1 MNNSNLSPIE
11 LLIERLGYDKS
22 SGLVYFNDITSE
34 IFSFH
39 IEKVLK
45 ELKPFAVY
53 QNDGRPFILFFEQRN
68 QSIRKELDIKIWN
81 SQIPIAIFCT
91 ENTIE
96 IYNGTSLNLNEF
108 LLDQLYNQSL
118 SDCSESSPFSY
129 WQISDPNFWV
139 HYSKQYTS
147 SSLNEQL
154 LQNIESITKQL
165 KNDYNIPFATRLIL
179 RLVFIRFLVDR
190 GVDLDYDNFS
200 SDIQQ
205 SRNELL
211 RIVQSKEKLYALFL
225 HLKEKFNGNL
235 FDLDTEIEDIHLTP
249 DVFNL
254 LYRFLSGTERLN
266 DGQLSLF
273 AMYDFNII
281 PVELI
286 SNIYEIMLGKDTQ
299 KKEKAFYTPNYLVD
313 YILNQTVIP
322 YLKKY
327 DEGTV
332 LDPACGSGIFLVECY
347 RKLIEAKLY
356 KNNNLIDDEILKE
369 LLVNCIYG
377 VDSNEEAIDIT
388 IFSLYLTMLD
398 YKDPKTLV
406 EFKLPNIKGINLFVS
421 NFFDGEKLCFLKQV
435 SFDFIIGNP
444 PWGRVEGK
452 EHIDYCKRNNK
463 PLQNDEISMSFVY
476 KVEEYCCENTQCCLV
491 LPSKL
496 LYNKKSKAKQFREI
510 LLSTTEIQQIIEL
523 SSVVDLLFKSAK
535 APAIV
540 IMFKFKKEE
549 NLGNRIIHISLKPNI
564 FFKLFNII
572 VIEKNDIKFVEQ
584 ALLLENDWAWKTLV
598 YGTSWDFEI
607 IKKLKNSFKTINE
620 RLLAEDP
627 PIYKGTGIQDGNGT
641 DDASNLLNKPLFNSN
656 KNIDHF
662 FINTDNKNFSP
673 FKKKFIHRTRNQSLF
688 ISPYCLLT
696 KGVNPK
702 NYRMRSVYSEKSFI
716 YKETVCGIKGDITQ
730 KELLLTLVG
739 LFNSSFYA
747 YLNLMLGSSVGI
759 ERRQRFIDE
768 VLEFPFPDKNT
779 KKISEIT
786 GSIQDLKQQDFAY
799 NDDIEK
805 KIRELD
811 QCILDSFHLQNNPF
825 VDHAL
830 NIVIPQIANADKPED
845 IRFKEATTENLI
857 VYSQYFLSY
866 FEKIYSSLGKHIQ
879 IIIHPKILNRF
890 AAMELFVCDN
900 LPEQK
905 LSVVSHNESAKEFL
919 TKLSIYQYND
929 KFYQIRDIIYFEDSS
944 FFILKTNEYKNWHP
958 AIAQIDLAEI
968 VDRILSG
975 NRGEQ

>member
-322 YLKKY
+322 YLKK
-327 DEGTV
+327 
-332 LDPACGSGIFLVECY
+332 I
-347 RKLIEAKLY
+347 
-356 KNNNLIDDEILKE
+356 
-369 LLVNCIYG
+369 
-377 VDSNEEAIDIT
+377 
-388 IFSLYLTMLD
+388 
-398 YKDPKTLV
+398 
-406 EFKLPNIKGINLFVS
+406 
-421 NFFDGEKLCFLKQV
+421 
-435 SFDFIIGNP
+435 
-444 PWGRVEGK
+444 
-452 EHIDYCKRNNK
+452 
-463 PLQNDEISMSFVY
+463 
-476 KVEEYCCENTQCCLV
+476 
-491 LPSKL
+491 
-496 LYNKKSKAKQFREI
+496 
-510 LLSTTEIQQIIEL
+510 
-523 SSVVDLLFKSAK
+523 
-535 APAIV
+535 
-540 IMFKFKKEE
+540 
-549 NLGNRIIHISLKPNI
+549 
-564 FFKLFNII
+564 
-572 VIEKNDIKFVEQ
+572 
-584 ALLLENDWAWKTLV
+584 
-598 YGTSWDFEI
+598 
-607 IKKLKNSFKTINE
+607 
-620 RLLAEDP
+620 
-627 PIYKGTGIQDGNGT
+627 
-641 DDASNLLNKPLFNSN
+641 
-656 KNIDHF
+656 
-662 FINTDNKNFSP
+662 
-673 FKKKFIHRTRNQSLF
+673 
-688 ISPYCLLT
+688 
-696 KGVNPK
+696 
-702 NYRMRSVYSEKSFI
+702 
-716 YKETVCGIKGDITQ
+716 
-730 KELLLTLVG
+730 
-739 LFNSSFYA
+739 
-747 YLNLMLGSSVGI
+747 
-759 ERRQRFIDE
+759 
-768 VLEFPFPDKNT
+768 
-779 KKISEIT
+779 
-786 GSIQDLKQQDFAY
+786 
-799 NDDIEK
+799 
-805 KIRELD
+805 
-811 QCILDSFHLQNNPF
+811 
-825 VDHAL
+825 
-830 NIVIPQIANADKPED
+830 
-845 IRFKEATTENLI
+845 
-857 VYSQYFLSY
+857 
-866 FEKIYSSLGKHIQ
+866 
-879 IIIHPKILNRF
+879 
-890 AAMELFVCDN
+890 
-900 LPEQK
+900 
-905 LSVVSHNESAKEFL
+905 
-919 TKLSIYQYND
+919 
-929 KFYQIRDIIYFEDSS
+929 
-944 FFILKTNEYKNWHP
+944 
-958 AIAQIDLAEI
+958 
-968 VDRILSG
+968 
-975 NRGEQ
+975 